1 MTYIN
6 APFMKKVFH
15 ITERKRKTD
24 VQHYCQT
31 DDLGA
36 RFEIENAE
44 CFVIQRRYKLT
55 LPASSQ
61 FALTAPN

>member
-1 MTYIN
+1 
-6 APFMKKVFH
+6 MKKVFL
-15 ITERKRKTD
+15 IMKKQWKTD